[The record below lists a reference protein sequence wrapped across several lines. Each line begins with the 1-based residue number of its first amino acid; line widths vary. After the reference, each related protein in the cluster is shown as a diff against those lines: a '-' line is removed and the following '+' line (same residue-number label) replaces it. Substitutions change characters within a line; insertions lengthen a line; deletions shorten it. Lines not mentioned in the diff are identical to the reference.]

1 MAAIYR
7 KEKVVRKRVF
17 RLLFASR
24 FEHHVIK
31 RMVLEKVASR
41 EKKF

>member
-7 KEKVVRKRVF
+7 KEKVVRRA
-17 RLLFASR
+17 LAISSSASR
-24 FEHHVIK
+24 FERHVIK

-41 EKKF
+41 GKKF